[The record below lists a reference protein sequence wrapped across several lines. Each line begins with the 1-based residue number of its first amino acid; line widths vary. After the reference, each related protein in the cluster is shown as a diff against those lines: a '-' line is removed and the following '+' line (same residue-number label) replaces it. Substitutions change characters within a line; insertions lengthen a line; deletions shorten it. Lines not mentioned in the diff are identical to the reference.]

1 MTREADDA
9 AWLAALAGQ
18 PEPEADPA
26 LTQQALALRQAL
38 IRRRDALQQAVPPAD
53 EALLRTLQQQLRSEG
68 LDRASSRPGMPMPAN
83 MPLWSLA
90 ATVLLGVGALLQLD
104 GALREQSQAD
114 VLRGGDAQ
122 VVQLTVAQP
131 EQALAQ
137 WLAEL
142 PPQADPRV
150 RRLANGRIELDLAA
164 RPEVLDA
171 LAAKRLEPM
180 PRDGRV
186 RLVLRPGRAASA
198 SASDS
203 AASSPSA
210 RSLPSPR

>member
-1 MTREADDA
+1 MTRDADDA
-9 AWLAALAGQ
+9 AWLAALAGR
-18 PEPEADPA
+18 PDPEADPA
-26 LTQQALALRQAL
+26 LSQQALALRQAL
-38 IRRRDALQQAVPPAD
+38 IRRREALQQTVPAAD
-53 EALLRTLQQQLRSEG
+53 EALLRTLQQRLRSEG
-68 LDRASSRPGMPMPAN
+68 LDGASSSARRLPMPAN

-114 VLRGGDAQ
+114 VLRGGDTRTVELA
-122 VVQLTVAQP
+122 VAQP

-142 PPQADPRV
+142 PSQADPRV
-150 RRLANGRIELDLAA
+150 RRLADGRIELDLAA

-171 LAAKRLEPM
+171 LAAKRLEPL

-186 RLVLRPGRAASA
+186 RLVLRPSRAAPL
-198 SASDS
+198 
-203 AASSPSA
+203 PSIP
-210 RSLPSPR
+210 PSPR